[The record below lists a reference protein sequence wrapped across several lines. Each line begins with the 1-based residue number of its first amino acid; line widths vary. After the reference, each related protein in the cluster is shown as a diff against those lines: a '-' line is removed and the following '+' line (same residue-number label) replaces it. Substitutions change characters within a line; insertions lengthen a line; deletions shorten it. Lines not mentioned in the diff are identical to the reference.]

1 MEQIG
6 AALWAQRFILHA
18 EISPILGQHS
28 VFFLVIQDYRIIPC
42 ILRDQAPRRTR
53 INRISWQ
60 KPSVLRKDSNSLT
73 GGFSF
78 ALKYGKLVDLVDTRG
93 RNPREV
99 SSILTLST
107 DRSVVQWQHKSLQN
121 S

>member
-18 EISPILGQHS
+18 EISPILGRRS
-28 VFFLVIQDYRIIPC
+28 VFFLVIQDYRIIPG
-42 ILRDQAPRRTR
+42 ILRDQAPRRIR
-53 INRISWQ
+53 LNRISWQ

-78 ALKYGKLVDLVDTRG
+78 ALNMESWWTWWTHAVEAREKLV
-93 RNPREV
+93 
-99 SSILTLST
+99 
-107 DRSVVQWQHKSLQN
+107 RS
-121 S
+121 